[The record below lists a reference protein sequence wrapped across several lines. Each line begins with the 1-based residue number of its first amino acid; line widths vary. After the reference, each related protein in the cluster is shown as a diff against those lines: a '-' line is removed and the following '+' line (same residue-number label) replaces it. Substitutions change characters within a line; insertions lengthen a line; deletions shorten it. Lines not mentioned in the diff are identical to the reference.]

1 MGRVKTIPISVD
13 VGYQPNA
20 RRERAA
26 GLETKPG
33 GYQWPEL
40 RIGRVASPQ
49 GDSLKEWNNFQNEFG
64 SVHNRL
70 GHARVISQVACHYI
84 LDVEIREMAN
94 KRYDKH
100 AGDMRTMQ
108 SVYRGISQSLQA
120 YIRSEMNHGSH
131 RVQTMNYGWVVP
143 ERTANGDEPLHFQ
156 AGALN
161 ILQPEKAVKGY
172 TARELGLRLGQNEYL
187 YDERER
193 VVRFLKRE
201 EKLDTSM
208 LASGWEPHATIFVT
222 RDHLRLDGRQ
232 IDMPLSL
239 PTSLWFSQV
248 KTLS

>member
-13 VGYQPNA
+13 IGYQA
-20 RRERAA
+20 GVRRQRAEE
-26 GLETKPG
+26 LESVSG
-33 GYQWPEL
+33 GHQWPEL
-40 RIGRVASPQ
+40 RIGRIAAPQ
-49 GDSLKEWNNFQNEFG
+49 DESLKEWNNFQNEFG

-84 LDVEIREMAN
+84 LDGEMSEMVN
-94 KRYDKH
+94 KKYDK
-100 AGDMRTMQ
+100 RVSNRQTMQ
-108 SVYRGISQSLQA
+108 SVYRGISQSLQV

-156 AGALN
+156 AGALH

-187 YDERER
+187 FDERER
-193 VVRFLKRE
+193 IVRFLKRE
-201 EKLDTSM
+201 EKLDTSI
-208 LASGWEPHATIFVT
+208 LASGWEPHATIFVA
-222 RDHLRLDGRQ
+222 RNDLRLDGRQ
-232 IDMPLSL
+232 LDMPLSL